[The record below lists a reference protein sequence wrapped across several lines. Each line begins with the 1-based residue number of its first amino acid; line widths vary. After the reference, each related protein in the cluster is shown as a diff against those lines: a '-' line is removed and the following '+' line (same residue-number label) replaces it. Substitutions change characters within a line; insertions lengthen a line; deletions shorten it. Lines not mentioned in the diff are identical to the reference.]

1 MITSSIPLPLTDH
14 RGLAR
19 DRIYIYIFN
28 VYISPPSLGLT
39 VYNIITLSIDSG
51 RLPQGPRQEIQHRFL
66 ILHQISSFYLLQF
79 CCSFT
84 GDDWRSYFDTPPPPH
99 FFLIRG
105 VLTRGKEYGSLNR
118 RSEESFLNHNIYRW
132 LMVVFL

>member
-51 RLPQGPRQEIQHRFL
+51 RLPQGPRQEIQHRFFNSTSDIF
-66 ILHQISSFYLLQF
+66 ILFATVLLFFHRWRLAELF
-79 CCSFT
+79 C
-84 GDDWRSYFDTPPPPH
+84 TPHP

-118 RSEESFLNHNIYRW
+118 RSEESLLNHNIYRW